1 LTTADNLIEIIS
13 WMKACISVLGVVMC
27 FVEKIDPLT
36 LINLKYLVVSDIIL
50 TFAPTNKTK

>member
-1 LTTADNLIEIIS
+1 
-13 WMKACISVLGVVMC
+13 MKACISVLGVVMC
-27 FVEKIDPLT
+27 IVEKIDPLT